1 MNNLSLTESELNSLI
16 KAFGGIAIAI
26 FCSLVFFFW
35 RPSESDNVL
44 LVAARFASAAITIT
58 TLLLLVF
65 VTKAWR
71 LSWVASLMGRSVV
84 HGVWAGRLTSDYG
97 SQGGVNLPIVFVIR
111 QTYLTIS
118 IESYT
123 QQQHGESKLEALIHN
138 KKTDGKRLSYV
149 FELRRPYSP
158 GGRATTGAGE
168 LKLEGS
174 DAVLR
179 GVYWTDSP
187 THGSLA
193 LKRVAAEV
201 EGIASFD
208 DALRRFPQ
216 IGRV

>member
-1 MNNLSLTESELNSLI
+1 MNNLSLTESELDSLI
-16 KAFGGIAIAI
+16 KAFAAIAIAI
-26 FCSLVFFFW
+26 FCALLYFFW
-35 RPSESDNVL
+35 EPSETDNEL
-44 LVAARFASAAITIT
+44 LVAARFASGSLSITS
-58 TLLLLVF
+58 LLLLAF

-84 HGVWAGRLTSDYG
+84 HGVWAGRLTSDFG

-138 KKTDGKRLSYV
+138 KKTDGKKLSYV

-158 GGRATTGAGE
+158 GGRLTTGAGE
-168 LKLEGS
+168 LKLEGRE
-174 DAVLR
+174 AVLR

-187 THGSLA
+187 THGSLV
-193 LKRVAAEV
+193 LKRLAADV
-201 EGIASFD
+201 KGIASFD
-208 DALRRFPQ
+208 DAVRRYPQ
-216 IGRV
+216 IGRT